1 MYTIFKKTL
10 RDFRWTFVW
19 FVVIG
24 VGYVTLITSM
34 YPTVRANAEQ
44 FVKILENYP
53 KGIAEAFGVTA
64 QSLTTYTGF
73 LSVEYFSFMFV
84 IILGIFTFMLGTSL
98 VAGEV
103 DRGTSEF
110 TFTLPVKRYRIFAGK
125 LLASYTLILGVVL
138 AVLLA
143 VYVGGQL
150 VDAAVSIRGLLALLV
165 VLAAVGFLLLSV
177 SALFSSIFSRKGLAS
192 SASGGFLGV
201 SYALMILNGMTDKA
215 AGAYVFSFF
224 KYYGR
229 PERLLSSA
237 DMSLS
242 SPLTLVL
249 VGACILIISFLLTEE
264 RDL

>member
-1 MYTIFKKTL
+1 MYAIFKKTL
-10 RDFRWTFVW
+10 ADFRWTFVW
-19 FVVIG
+19 FAAIS
-24 VGYVTLITSM
+24 VGYVGLISSM

-44 FVKILENYP
+44 FVELMENYP
-53 KGIAEAFGVTA
+53 KGIMEAFGVTA

-110 TFTLPVKRYRIFAGK
+110 TFTLPVKRYRVLAGK
-125 LLASYTLILGVVL
+125 ILASYALILGVIILVL
-138 AVLLA
+138 AA

-150 VDAAVSIRGLLALLV
+150 VDAAVSVRGLGVLLV
-165 VLAAVGFLLLSV
+165 ALAAVAFLLLSV
-177 SALFSSIFSRKGLAS
+177 SAFFSSIFSRKGLANG
-192 SASGGFLGV
+192 ASGGFLGV

-224 KYYGR
+224 KYYGS
-229 PERLLSSA
+229 PERLLTSA

-249 VGACILIISFLLTEE
+249 VGACIFVIGSLLTEE